1 MDLKDKVVVVT
12 GGAAGIGRA
21 MCRRFAAAGARGV
34 VVADLDEAGAKS
46 VASEIDGLGVRV
58 DVAQPDELKRLVAT
72 ASERFGPIDLFCSNA
87 GIETGGGIDAPDEA
101 WQRIFQVN
109 VMAHVYGARAV
120 LPGMI
125 ARGQG
130 YLLQTASAAG
140 LLTQLSSAPYSM
152 TKHAAVGLADWLAI
166 TYASAGIKVS
176 CLCPLGVR
184 TNMLLGTEDPMAVFL
199 REGSVEAEQVAE
211 TVVEGLAAER
221 FLILPHAEVTEFFRR
236 KADDYDRWLRGMQRL
251 RSQLPGMPQPGVET
265 W

>member
-1 MDLKDKVVVVT
+1 MQLNDKVIIVT

-34 VVADLDEAGAKS
+34 VVADLDEAGANE
-46 VASEIDGLGVRV
+46 VAREIGGLGLRI
-58 DVAQPDELKRLVAT
+58 DVAKPEEHRRLVDET
-72 ASERFGPIDLFCSNA
+72 IKRFGPIDLYCSNA

-125 ARGQG
+125 ARGEG

-140 LLTQLSSAPYSM
+140 LLTQMSSAPYSA

-184 TNMLLGTEDPMAVFL
+184 TNMLMGTEDPIAVFL
-199 REGSVEAEQVAE
+199 RENSIEPEQLAE

-221 FLILPHAEVTEFFRR
+221 FLILPHGEVAEFFRR

-251 RSQLPGMPQPGVET
+251 RSQLPGMPQPGVVT